1 MRVWRLWF
9 RGHYPEC
16 SYDFLGEN
24 LVDAV
29 ALAKKY
35 FAKSGNSGIDTVKDL
50 VDVILLSAKIIRED
64 ELK

>member
-1 MRVWRLWF
+1 MRVYRLWF

-16 SYDFLGEN
+16 TYDFLGET

-35 FAKSGNSGIDTVKDL
+35 FAKSGTSIDTVKDL
-50 VDVILLSAKIIRED
+50 VDVILLSAKIIREED
-64 ELK
+64 LK

>member
-1 MRVWRLWF
+1 MRVYRLWF

-16 SYDFLGEN
+16 SYDIQGET

-35 FAKSGNSGIDTVKDL
+35 FSKSGTSIDTVKDL
-50 VDVILLSAKIIRED
+50 VDVILLSPKIIREE